1 MVVLPYL
8 AELIGTFLLVLSIF
22 ASGGNAFIIG
32 CTLALVILLAGKVSG
47 AHVNPAVSL
56 AMLLEGSMTAL
67 EFITYLTTQM
77 AGGAAAY
84 YTYRSIM

>member
-1 MVVLPYL
+1 MIVLPYL
-8 AELIGTFLLVLSIF
+8 AELLGTFLLVLSIF
-22 ASGGNAFIIG
+22 ASGGNAFVIG
-32 CTLALVILLAGKVSG
+32 GTLALIILLAGKVSG

-56 AMLLEGSMTAL
+56 AMLLEGSMTAM